1 VASDVIK
8 RTARA
13 ENRPVDAGGSVSVVG
28 GAGGK
33 LLCETSGA
41 GAARTRRVTYCKR
54 AAWAV
59 TTSRPQ
65 AAV

>member
-33 LLCETSGA
+33 LLED
-41 GAARTRRVTYCKR
+41 ARP
-54 AAWAV
+54 AV
-59 TTSRPQ
+59 LAPRERGVSPIANERHGR
-65 AAV
+65 